1 MDTIR
6 FSVEKADSG
15 AGSTVAIWI
24 NSCNFLEIVRDV
36 EMPFALKEGHP
47 NMAGQYAQL
56 SLADISDLWAHFHG
70 DTLPYFSEDNKTHL
84 FGCVCGEPGCWPL
97 QAYIGIGRNTGVSKL
112 YRLECRDSGCKKHP
126 AGKGRCPPGGRAY
139 SERLP
144 PGGRLFFFAVGF
156 IPTGPWPELGGALA
170 GAWPTEYR
178 HSPKHSHPERLRAA
192 APHGT
197 LSCLALAL

>member
-24 NSCNFLEIVRDV
+24 NGCNFLEIVRDV

-56 SLADISDLWAHFHG
+56 SLADIPDLWAHFHG

-97 QAYIGIGRNTGVSKL
+97 QAYIGIGRNTGVPKL
-112 YRLECRDSGCKKHP
+112 YRLECRESGCIKHP
-126 AGKGRCPPGGRAY
+126 AGKGRRPPGGRR
-139 SERLP
+139 SE
-144 PGGRLFFFAVGF
+144 
-156 IPTGPWPELGGALA
+156 
-170 GAWPTEYR
+170 
-178 HSPKHSHPERLRAA
+178 
-192 APHGT
+192 
-197 LSCLALAL
+197 